1 MDHNRLIECL
11 RSQSG
16 DIVVEQGGLSS
27 LEGMLVARGLMYS
40 AVYFHRVTRVTEVM
54 LSRAVERAGEIISL
68 TPWTSRGEWMP
79 RYGQNWTRSGI
90 LERYGY

>member
-54 LSRAVERAGEIISL
+54 LSRAVERAGDNLPDSLDLQRRVDAEIWAELDKVGGFS
-68 TPWTSRGEWMP
+68 
-79 RYGQNWTRSGI
+79 
-90 LERYGY
+90 